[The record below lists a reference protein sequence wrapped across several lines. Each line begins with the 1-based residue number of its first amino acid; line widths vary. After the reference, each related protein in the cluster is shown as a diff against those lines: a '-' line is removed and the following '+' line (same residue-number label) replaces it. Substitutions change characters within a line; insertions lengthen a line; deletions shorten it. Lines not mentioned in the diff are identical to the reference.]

1 MPKLKLAHNTRISRL
16 SSVLSLLFVL
26 SLSTSVTAGEVSA
39 SPPNH
44 AGDYR
49 ISVNVGLVVLPVTV
63 TDRKGAFVP
72 DLRPQD
78 FQVYETGRLQQI
90 TSFRPEDVPV
100 TVGLVV
106 DNSGSMGPKR
116 PAVIAASLAFVRSS
130 NPQDQMFVVNFN
142 QTVTLGLPES
152 IPFSSDQ
159 QQLREA
165 LSKNPPAGN
174 TALYDAI
181 AAALQHLKAGTGD
194 KKALIVVT
202 DGGDNASQIKVPDLL
217 RMAES
222 SNSIIYT
229 IGIFDQSDSNEKP
242 DVLRQLSKLTGGQ
255 AYFPGSI
262 SEVFKV
268 SEQISRDLR
277 QQYTISYIPTDQNPD
292 GRYRTIRV
300 TAKASGKGKLYVRT
314 RTGYLIS
321 SETPNTAS
329 LALTGSACAY
339 LHHRGENGRKGQMF
353 GSSVNSRV
361 EGEFNQHVKTM
372 AAVTSEKREA
382 AAKAA
387 AQPLVGRQ
395 SSMKWLRNIAAPE
408 RTFLLLCS
416 AVCFFSY

>member
-165 LSKNPPAGN
+165 LSKTPPAGN

-255 AYFPGSI
+255 AYFPGQSLK
-262 SEVFKV
+262 SLRSV
-268 SEQISRDLR
+268 SRFPETCASSTRSVTF
-277 QQYTISYIPTDQNPD
+277 QQ
-292 GRYRTIRV
+292 
-300 TAKASGKGKLYVRT
+300 T
-314 RTGYLIS
+314 RT
-321 SETPNTAS
+321 PTADTARFAS
-329 LALTGSACAY
+329 QPRLQARGNCTFGLAPDT
-339 LHHRGENGRKGQMF
+339 
-353 GSSVNSRV
+353 
-361 EGEFNQHVKTM
+361 
-372 AAVTSEKREA
+372 
-382 AAKAA
+382 
-387 AQPLVGRQ
+387 
-395 SSMKWLRNIAAPE
+395 
-408 RTFLLLCS
+408 
-416 AVCFFSY
+416 